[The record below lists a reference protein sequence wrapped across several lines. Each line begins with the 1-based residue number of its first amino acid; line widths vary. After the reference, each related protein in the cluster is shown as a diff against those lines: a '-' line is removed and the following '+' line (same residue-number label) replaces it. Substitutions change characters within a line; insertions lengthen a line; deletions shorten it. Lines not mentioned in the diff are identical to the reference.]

1 MIEKAKQYRNLILV
15 AALAV
20 FFIALLA
27 SDPLGFC
34 TKRAHDRAAV
44 RNQMAIEKAEAD
56 QQIAII
62 KAQTDAELKRIE
74 RGEAEKINVTEV
86 LAGLDAV
93 QPLEDES

>member
-1 MIEKAKQYRNLILV
+1 MIQKIKQYKNLILV
-15 AALAV
+15 V
-20 FFIALLA
+20 GVALLLVVLIA
-27 SDPLGFC
+27 ADPLGFC
-34 TKRAHDRAAV
+34 AKRSHDRAAIQ
-44 RNQMAIEKAEAD
+44 NQIAIEKAEAEK
-56 QQIAII
+56 QIAII